1 MNFEKDREKQCDC
14 GGSCCGETQET
25 LFNCG
30 FAEEG
35 NPIGDILEMLFNPNL
50 FGGGDLVEKDKTW
63 ERYKIFEEIT
73 HTLREVIVE
82 NKDTKAVQYN
92 VEKDISTGSTII
104 KIEVR

>member
-1 MNFEKDREKQCDC
+1 MNFEKKDREKQCSC
-14 GGSCCGETQET
+14 GESCCGETQET
-25 LFNCG
+25 LFDCG

-50 FGGGDLVEKDKTW
+50 GDLVEKDTTW

-73 HTLREVIVE
+73 HTLREVIVG
-82 NKDTKAVQYN
+82 NKDTNAVQYN

>member
-1 MNFEKDREKQCDC
+1 MNFEKKDREEQCDC
-14 GGSCCGETQET
+14 GGFCCGETQKT
-25 LFNCG
+25 LFDCG

-50 FGGGDLVEKDKTW
+50 FGVVEKDKTW

-73 HTLREVIVE
+73 RTLREVIVE
-82 NKDTKAVQYN
+82 NKDTNAVQYN
-92 VEKDISTGSTII
+92 VERDISTGSTII

>member
-1 MNFEKDREKQCDC
+1 MNFEKKDREKQCNC
-14 GGSCCGETQET
+14 GESCCGETQET
-25 LFNCG
+25 LFDCG

-50 FGGGDLVEKDKTW
+50 FGVVEKDKTL
-63 ERYKIFEEIT
+63 ERFKIFEEIT
-73 HTLREVIVE
+73 RTLREVIVE
-82 NKDTKAVQYN
+82 NKDTNAVQYN